1 MQTVLLVLALPLGLI
16 LGGFVTMVADRVP
29 DGLPVLRPGPRCP
42 DCEHPLGAVDVIPVV
57 SWFLRRG
64 RCRWCDER
72 IGVGVPVVEV
82 VTASSVLVA
91 VLEFGDSW
99 VVLPF
104 LVFYP
109 TLVAVSVVDLFH
121 YRIPDRITF
130 PAFGLCLALIAAVS
144 VGYGEAGAIGWAL
157 AGAAIFFLGLFVPH
171 LVSPAGMG
179 FGDVKLA
186 LLLGLHIGW
195 ISGSAIT
202 IVRLVLFTLIIA
214 SAIGVVVGLSLGALR
229 RRGFDLLPD
238 PEDPGLDP
246 EAERATDPADADR
259 DVDAEAAVVD
269 TRVRTA
275 SAAFPFGP
283 ALAVGTVLTTLFAEQ
298 LIGG

>member
-1 MQTVLLVLALPLGLI
+1 VDLL
-16 LGGFVTMVADRVP
+16 
-29 DGLPVLRPGPRCP
+29 
-42 DCEHPLGAVDVIPVV
+42 PVV

-72 IGVGVPVVEV
+72 IGAAVPVVEA
-82 VTASSVLVA
+82 VTALSVVVA

-109 TLVAVSVVDLFH
+109 TLVAVSAVDLIH

-157 AGAAIFFLGLFVPH
+157 AGAAIFFVGLFVPH

-195 ISGSAIT
+195 ISGSALT

-229 RRGFDLLPD
+229 RRGIDLLPD

-246 EAERATDPADADR
+246 DADSDLDTDSDLETDADAD
-259 DVDAEAAVVD
+259 AAVVG
-269 TRVRTA
+269 TRVRAA

-283 ALAVGTVLTTLFAEQ
+283 ALAVAAVLTTLFAEQ

>member
-1 MQTVLLVLALPLGLI
+1 MQTVLFVLALPLGLL
-16 LGGFVTMVADRVP
+16 LGGLVTMVADRVP

-42 DCEHPLGAVDVIPVV
+42 ACEHRLRLVDVVPVL
-57 SWFLRRG
+57 SWFRSRG
-64 RCRWCDER
+64 RCRRCDER
-72 IGVGVPVVEV
+72 ISVAYPVVEV
-82 VTASSVLVA
+82 VTALSVVVA
-91 VLEFGDSW
+91 VLEFGDTW

-130 PAFGLCLALIAAVS
+130 PAFGVCFALIVVVS
-144 VGYGEAGAIGWAL
+144 VGYGEPGAIGWAL
-157 AGAAIFFLGLFVPH
+157 LGAAIFFLGLFVPH

-195 ISGSAIT
+195 ISGATIT

-214 SAIGVVVGLSLGALR
+214 SAIGVVAGLSLGALR
-229 RRGFDLLPD
+229 RRGIDLLPD
-238 PEDPGLDP
+238 PEVDPVADDTG
-246 EAERATDPADADR
+246 TDPT
-259 DVDAEAAVVD
+259 AVG
-269 TRVRTA
+269 TRVRAA

-283 ALAVGTVLTTLFAEQ
+283 ALAIATLVTTLFAEQ

>member
-1 MQTVLLVLALPLGLI
+1 MQTVLLLLALPFGLVLGSL
-16 LGGFVTMVADRVP
+16 VTMVADRVP
-29 DGLPVLRPGPRCP
+29 DGSSVLRPGPRCTA
-42 DCEHPLGAVDVIPVV
+42 CEHRLGGVDLIPVV
-57 SWFLRRG
+57 SWLLRRG

-72 IGVGVPVVEV
+72 IGAAEPVVEA
-82 VTASSVLVA
+82 VTALSVLVA

-104 LVFYP
+104 LIFYP
-109 TLVAVSVVDLFH
+109 TLVAVTVVDLFH

-130 PAFGLCLALIAAVS
+130 PAFGLCLALIAGVS
-144 VGYGEAGAIGWAL
+144 VGYGEPGAIGWAL
-157 AGAAIFFLGLFVPH
+157 AGAAIFFVGLFVPH
-171 LVSPAGMG
+171 MVSPAGMG

-195 ISGSAIT
+195 ISGSTLT

-214 SAIGVVVGLSLGALR
+214 SVIGVVVGLSLGALR
-229 RRGFDLLPD
+229 RRGIDLLPD
-238 PEDPGLDP
+238 PLDADDATDDTVEEDADP
-246 EAERATDPADADR
+246 EA
-259 DVDAEAAVVD
+259 AVG
-269 TRVRTA
+269 TRVRTI

-283 ALAVGTVLTTLFAEQ
+283 ALAVATVLTTLFAEQ